1 MTQLTDQQIEDV
13 LKKNPDNRYEYLID
27 SIKDSGEM
35 WILADDVGAVMFNS
49 EDEEDLVPIWPTKQF
64 AELWRSDEWQHCQP
78 VSITI
83 EKWLADWTPGLEEDE
98 IAIVAFPNQ
107 DNEGLILAPY
117 QLHERLE

>member
-13 LKKNPDNRYEYLID
+13 LKKNPDNRYEYLLD
-27 SIKDSGEM
+27 SIKESGEM

-64 AELWRSDEWQHCQP
+64 AELWRSDEWQHCKP
-78 VSITI
+78 IAVTVK
-83 EKWLADWTPGLEEDE
+83 KWLADWTPGLEEDE